1 MDIYIYV
8 SIQTSLVRFQRQAV
22 VKDRPDGYVEE
33 YLVAAEDE
41 HHLDEHDG
49 RRPEQAPTGTRWM
62 QRRRKTQGRVMV
74 QDDASH
80 GASEE
85 NILAAQNNLAIP
97 LEQLRRHEEAM
108 RIRQGVYSARVKLF
122 GEEHIDVLGAASNY
136 ALTLNELERF
146 AEAKS
151 LMRKTMPAARR
162 VLGGNHVLMLMMR
175 QNYALALYRDDGAT
189 LDDFREA
196 VNTFEDL
203 ARIARRVLGGS
214 HPLTTEIEQT
224 LQKVRAAL
232 RARETH

>member
-1 MDIYIYV
+1 MA
-8 SIQTSLVRFQRQAV
+8 L
-22 VKDRPDGYVEE
+22 
-33 YLVAAEDE
+33 L
-41 HHLDEHDG
+41 
-49 RRPEQAPTGTRWM
+49 RR
-62 QRRRKTQGRVMV
+62 V
-74 QDDASH
+74 
-80 GASEE
+80 GASEDH
-85 NILAAQNNLAIP
+85 ILVVQSCLAITYRS
-97 LEQLRRHEEAM
+97 LGRFEEALGM
-108 RIRQGVYSARVKLF
+108 RQDVYSGNVRLN
-122 GEEHIDVLGAASNY
+122 GEEHENTLISALNCASS
-136 ALTLNELERF
+136 LVDLQRF
-146 AEAKS
+146 EEAKS

-203 ARIARRVLGGS
+203 ARIARQVLGGS